1 MRRVY
6 LCAGG
11 GVVQGRGHSKYEDP
25 GGRKEQ
31 QDENVVN
38 EGRMARDDSA
48 KGGRGWRSGTAV
60 GESTLLCP

>member
-1 MRRVY
+1 M
-6 LCAGG
+6 
-11 GVVQGRGHSKYEDP
+11 VQGRGHSKYEDP